1 MHIFIMQLFD
11 LSHHQD
17 HIIDWK
23 HIFNRSYPFHQ
34 QLTQQDMILLKENT
48 PQTVNIH
55 IHHSLILFSI
65 RIHIIFACLL
75 YFFLF
80 FFQAKIKIS
89 KYKCEQFKE
98 MKQVKEEEKKTRH
111 KKIHFT
117 LVNTRRL
124 VFFRSEKKTRLSL
137 VKIRRI
143 LFEKINNLQIKS
155 RNLFPNKKKKSS
167 ESIGKKKKRK

>member
-1 MHIFIMQLFD
+1 
-11 LSHHQD
+11 
-17 HIIDWK
+17 
-23 HIFNRSYPFHQ
+23 
-34 QLTQQDMILLKENT
+34 
-48 PQTVNIH
+48 
-55 IHHSLILFSI
+55 
-65 RIHIIFACLL
+65 
-75 YFFLF
+75 
-80 FFQAKIKIS
+80 
-89 KYKCEQFKE
+89 

>member
-1 MHIFIMQLFD
+1 
-11 LSHHQD
+11 
-17 HIIDWK
+17 
-23 HIFNRSYPFHQ
+23 
-34 QLTQQDMILLKENT
+34 
-48 PQTVNIH
+48 
-55 IHHSLILFSI
+55 
-65 RIHIIFACLL
+65 
-75 YFFLF
+75 
-80 FFQAKIKIS
+80 
-89 KYKCEQFKE
+89 

-167 ESIGKKKKRK
+167 ESIGKKRKEKKIEPTVTKGIFHHTIDEFVFPVNIDNEPSLNPTANNCRY